1 MKNGSR
7 KTKIIVTF
15 LVISLLCCAYAV
27 WEEIPD
33 LINADKPFI
42 DFTDSIGKSV
52 GNAQEAYRKANPTP
66 IPTPI
71 PKPTA
76 TPSPIPTE
84 IPPNE
89 IIVKLTVGD
98 EKKSGSGEA
107 IWFDGK
113 MINSFDE
120 LKNVILDCD
129 LDGKV
134 IVLEDYYAEKTAF
147 INVKKVL
154 DALEISYRTETKDG
168 MLGGA
173 E

>member
-7 KTKIIVTF
+7 KTKIIITF
-15 LVISLLCCAYAV
+15 LVICLVCCAYAF
-27 WEEIPD
+27 WEEIPG

-42 DFTDSIGKSV
+42 DLTDSIGKSL
-52 GNAQEAYRKANPTP
+52 GNAQEAYQKANPTP

-76 TPSPIPTE
+76 TPAPTPTE
-84 IPPNE
+84 IPPDE
-89 IIVKLTVGD
+89 VIIKLTVGD
-98 EKKSGSGEA
+98 ESISGSGET

-113 MINSFDE
+113 MINSFE
-120 LKNVILDCD
+120 NLKDIILKYD

-134 IVLEDYYAEKTAF
+134 IVLEDCYAEKTAY

-154 DALEISYRTETKDG
+154 EALEIDYRTETHDG

-173 E
+173 K